1 MSGSSAQLIKLFKRL
16 LVANF
21 LLSVSSSASWLYFS
35 IYIYEVS
42 KDILAVAYIWVLSSI
57 LWIIVETIWGYLG
70 DITKR
75 RCLLAIIATFFYTS
89 LLFSFF
95 IVREPYLLVILYTT
109 ATSFLGG
116 YIVSSNSLGT
126 LLREEKHGEAVGFM
140 SGIYALS
147 SFIGNMIGSFSS
159 VIDPSLKLLYSVVII
174 IGFLTIPVLFPI
186 SKAEKTIT
194 FEATPR
200 ETIKGGYFKLLK
212 DKRILLVVISTIVFN
227 ISTAFAWS
235 YFGVY
240 YVSSLKGSYF
250 LYGLSNSAV
259 SFIAAILSPV
269 LGKFAER
276 GILGL
281 LAVFLYSFIVLYLYN
296 LGIIYIQD
304 PILILFFVSIPFYVG
319 FSIAQYIVISNLTS
333 DENRSRVISIFHTS
347 EFIGSLMG
355 SLALLYLTYQLHA
368 LPLRELVVTVILY
381 SIYFSIPALV
391 IILALIYFLAA
402 TKKK

>member
-1 MSGSSAQLIKLFKRL
+1 MRSSNAQLIKLFKRL
-16 LVANF
+16 LIANF

-35 IYIYEVS
+35 IYIYEIS
-42 KDILAVAYIWVLSSI
+42 KDILAVAYIWILSSI
-57 LWIIVETIWGYLG
+57 LWMIVETIWGYLG

-95 IVREPYLLVILYTT
+95 IVREPYLLVILYTIT
-109 ATSFLGG
+109 TSFLGG

-281 LAVFLYSFIVLYLYN
+281 LAVFLYSFIALYLYN

-347 EFIGSLMG
+347 EFIGSLVG
-355 SLALLYLTYQLHA
+355 SLALLYLTYQLRA

-381 SIYFSIPALV
+381 SIYFSIPAL
-391 IILALIYFLAA
+391 IIMLALIYFLVA
-402 TKKK
+402 TKRK